1 VTADVWTLVLAAAI
15 GHALWNFAAR
25 RVSGN
30 LIVLWFALTA
40 GCLLLLPAVAFLIST
55 RGLSALTTS
64 IGYGYMLATGLIHV
78 AYFLLLSRAY
88 EQGEISLVYP
98 VARGSGIGLTALLAW
113 FLLGEQIPFIG
124 AAGIGL
130 VFAGILLM
138 GAPGLRS
145 GHTLHGFRTALW
157 VGASIVTY
165 SLVDKVGVSQVHPI
179 LYIWAMAMTT
189 VIWLAPSM
197 LGSRRAELRPTFEH
211 YRRYIVFMSF
221 GILGTYLM
229 ILFAFTRGPVSYIV
243 AAREFSVVVGSV
255 LGFVFMREGFH
266 PTKIAAILAITAGII
281 LIKLG

>member
-1 VTADVWTLVLAAAI
+1 VTTDVWSLVLAAAI

-40 GCLLLLPAVAFLIST
+40 GCILLLPAVIFLLLT
-55 RGLSALTTS
+55 RGLSPLTTPA
-64 IGYGYMLATGLIHV
+64 GYGYMLATGLLHI

-88 EQGEISLVYP
+88 EQGEISVVYP

-113 FLLGEQIPFIG
+113 LFLDEQIPFIG

-130 VFAGILLM
+130 VFAGILFM

-165 SLVDKVGVSQVHPI
+165 SLVDKVGVGQVHPV
-179 LYIWAMAMTT
+179 LYIWVMAMST
-189 VIWLAPSM
+189 VLWLSPSM
-197 LGSRRAELRPTFEH
+197 LGPRRAELYPTYTRF
-211 YRRYIVFMSF
+211 RRYIIFMSF

-255 LGFVFMREGFH
+255 LGFVFMREDFH
-266 PTKIAAILAITAGII
+266 PAKIAAILAITAGII
-281 LIKLG
+281 LIKLS